1 MIIAIKRCYLEEE
14 KVPVFITD
22 NHRSQIRA
30 HLSVMER
37 QYDVLQALKPHSPE
51 DFQEQPVLRAAA
63 ERALH
68 IALESLTDIG
78 NIMIDALVMRDA
90 ASYEDIF
97 DILTEENV
105 FDQEFAAHFRPVVL
119 FRKKLAHEY
128 MQLNVEDVYHYAQA
142 HADDF
147 PSLRDSIAKY
157 VQLTF

>member
-1 MIIAIKRCYLEEE
+1 MLLEEE

-22 NHRSQIRA
+22 QHRNQIRA

-37 QYDVLQALKPHSPE
+37 QYDVLQALKPHSLE
-51 DFQEQPVLRAAA
+51 EFQEQPVLRAAA

-97 DILTEENV
+97 DILTEEKV
-105 FDQEFAAHFRPVVL
+105 FDQEFAAHFRPVVV
-119 FRKKLAHEY
+119 FRKQLAHEY
-128 MQLNVEDVYHYAQA
+128 MQLNVEDVYHHA
-142 HADDF
+142 HAHSDDF
-147 PSLRDSIAKY
+147 PILRDSISKY
-157 VQLTF
+157 VQLTY